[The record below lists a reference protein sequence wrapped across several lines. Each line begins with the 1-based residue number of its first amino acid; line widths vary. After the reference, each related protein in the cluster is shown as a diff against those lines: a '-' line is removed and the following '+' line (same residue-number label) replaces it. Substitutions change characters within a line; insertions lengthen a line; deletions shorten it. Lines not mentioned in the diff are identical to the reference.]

1 MLLSEIKRA
10 PLPSQTGSIQLDSN
24 RFKVIGQGVGAG
36 IGSGGAQGN
45 NSKVYQDLKYPTRV
59 VKVVPIRDTSDTYY
73 KFIRMI
79 ELHQN
84 NPFFPK
90 IFGVKIYETSEHGS
104 QYNTLVVIMEK
115 LIPIDKIPEHIAR
128 KMLSTLG
135 IDYDKEYLDFTTSEV
150 TKEKPSHDRYKEF
163 NKLTDNDPA
172 LNSRIFKHQNER
184 ENLRKNTQFPAFKQA
199 LRLLEPMFK
208 RFGSDMHIGN
218 LMIRKTNNGLQ
229 LVLVDPVYPKFE
241 DWLD

>member
-1 MLLSEIKRA
+1 MLLSEIKRV
-10 PLPSQTGSIQLDSN
+10 PLQSTTGEVPFDSN
-24 RFKVIGQGVGAG
+24 RFKLIGQGAGAG
-36 IGSGGAQGN
+36 IGDGGLDGK
-45 NSKVYQDLKYPTRV
+45 NSKVYQDLKYPDRV
-59 VKVVPIRDTSDTYY
+59 MKVVPIQNQSDTYY

-79 ELHQN
+79 ELYQN

-90 IFGVKIYETSEHGS
+90 ILGVKIYETSKFGA

-115 LIPIDKIPEHIAR
+115 LIPIDKIPEHVAR

-135 IDYDKEYLDFTTSEV
+135 IDYDQEYLDFTTSEI

-163 NKLTDNDPA
+163 NKLTDNDSA
-172 LNSRIFKHQNER
+172 LNSRIFKHQKER
-184 ENLRKNTQFPAFKQA
+184 MNLRNNTQFPAFKQA
-199 LRLLEPMFK
+199 LRLLEPLFK

-218 LMIRKTNNGLQ
+218 LMIRKTNKGLQ

>member
-10 PLPSQTGSIQLDSN
+10 PLPSQTGSIQLDPN
-24 RFKVIGQGVGAG
+24 RFKVIGHGVGAG
-36 IGSGGAQGN
+36 IG
-45 NSKVYQDLKYPTRV
+45 SKVYQDLKYPNRV
-59 VKVVPIRDTSDTYY
+59 IKVVPIRSTSDTYY
-73 KFIRMI
+73 KFVRMI

-90 IFGVKIYETSEHGS
+90 IFGVKIYENSEYGA
-104 QYNTLVVIMEK
+104 QYNTLVVVMEK
-115 LIPIDKIPEHIAR
+115 LIPIDKIPEQIAR

-135 IDYDKEYLDFTTSEV
+135 IDYDQEYLDFTTSEI

-172 LNSRIFKHQNER
+172 LNSKIFKYQKER
-184 ENLRKNTQFPAFKQA
+184 MNLRKNTQFPAFKQA

-229 LVLVDPVYPKFE
+229 LVLVDPVYPE
-241 DWLD
+241 LEEWLD